1 MNKIIALGDTFYKV
15 KNNEDNLSVNKI
27 ESVWLGL
34 RSAFIADDDM
44 IVAASDSDESYEVKK
59 GDVVFILYIRGKR
72 TVVSVKSEELGN
84 FIEDNLKE
92 REEAKKKSCS
102 DNACDCS
109 CDSISKAV

>member
-1 MNKIIALGDTFYKV
+1 MNKVIALGDTFYFV

-34 RSAFIADDDM
+34 RSAFVADDDM

-59 GDVVFILYIRGKR
+59 GDVVFILYIHGKR
-72 TVVSVKSEELGN
+72 TVVSVKSEELEN
-84 FIEDNLKE
+84 FIKDNLKE
-92 REEAKKKSCS
+92 REQAKKKSCS

-109 CDSISKAV
+109 CDSISKLA